1 MTGTKHCPYCGEE
14 IKAEAKKCRYCGE
27 WLNEEQNP
35 SQESA
40 DRPQVATR
48 TQAEEVKPQMEARS
62 VERSQWEEPVEEE
75 EPQGFV
81 ATYFTDVYIK
91 NFFNFKDS
99 LGRKHYWM
107 SYLLYVLFCWAF
119 CGVIAAVA
127 TALPASF
134 AIITMIL
141 MYIVLL
147 AFGIAGLAA
156 VVRRLH
162 DIGKSGW
169 WYLICLV
176 PLVGPI
182 WLLVLL
188 CKKGETET
196 PKVKMKIPDIVILA
210 VAVLLIIVSSVFAVK
225 NIISLT
231 NGTNTELIDETEQT
245 EEEDESSSE
254 STSDSSSFV
263 LDYTD
268 DVAYEESNLV
278 SVGEYGGYE
287 YFMEPEYDGQI
298 DSYYYMAVYRY
309 DSDND
314 SMREINLQS
323 VNKGKDENSNDFYA
337 DVIVDGSFFDGKLF
351 VILQDSRDMDKECGS
366 KLFKVELDDY
376 TTESVFNNAEEFN
389 EDRTAVFYYEDGE
402 RYTQELSDL

>member
-1 MTGTKHCPYCGEE
+1 M
-14 IKAEAKKCRYCGE
+14 
-27 WLNEEQNP
+27 NEEQNP

-127 TALPASF
+127 TALPASL
-134 AIITMIL
+134 AIITTIL

-196 PKVKMKIPDIVILA
+196 PKVKMKTPDIVILA

-231 NGTNTELIDETEQT
+231 NGTNTEIQDGMNGLNKND
-245 EEEDESSSE
+245 D
-254 STSDSSSFV
+254 DSSSKMVDGDLV

-268 DVAYEESNLV
+268 FGASSTDQLI
-278 SVGEYGGYE
+278 SVGEYNGYE
-287 YFMEPEYDGQI
+287 YYVKPSYICDGNDELQI
-298 DSYYYMAVYRY
+298 DYLELEVYRH
-309 DSDND
+309 DADND
-314 SMREINLQS
+314 SMRKIEVS
-323 VNKGKDENSNDFYA
+323 DVNKGKSETDNNVFYA
-337 DVIVDGSFFDGKLF
+337 DCIADGAFANDKMFIILVDGRDYPEKPEGGCMLLMVDLDNYSAIPVCSGDEMEFD
-351 VILQDSRDMDKECGS
+351 
-366 KLFKVELDDY
+366 
-376 TTESVFNNAEEFN
+376 
-389 EDRTAVFYYEDGE
+389 EDRTAVTWSGSDGE
-402 RYTQELSDL
+402 SHTEELSDL